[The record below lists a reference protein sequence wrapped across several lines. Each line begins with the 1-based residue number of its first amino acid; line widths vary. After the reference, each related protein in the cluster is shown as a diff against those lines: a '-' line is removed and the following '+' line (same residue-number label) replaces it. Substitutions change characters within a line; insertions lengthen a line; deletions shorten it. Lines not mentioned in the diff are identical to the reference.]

1 MHPKHT
7 KAHNFAAANF
17 RNGTP
22 AKVSDAF
29 EGEAGATLTTQLLCR
44 EGVTGRGFH
53 FHTLTTQLLCREGGC
68 DIWAPGPLRLQRA
81 SCEVRSSTCEDRN
94 RNAFKVLMGL
104 NQWVELRYLGY
115 YHRGSV
121 VFQIRRVLN
130 QGPRECGAEPCKAW
144 RLLLTP
150 RPRPAAAKERRAG
163 RRIGFVLRNR
173 KKVVSACT
181 AAVDSQKPSQTWLF
195 LGAKKTLQCLYS
207 RCTSVRNTPNWLP
220 SKVSKTLQCLYSRCT
235 FAQNAKL

>member
-1 MHPKHT
+1 
-7 KAHNFAAANF
+7 
-17 RNGTP
+17 
-22 AKVSDAF
+22 
-29 EGEAGATLTTQLLCR
+29 
-44 EGVTGRGFH
+44 
-53 FHTLTTQLLCREGGC
+53 
-68 DIWAPGPLRLQRA
+68 
-81 SCEVRSSTCEDRN
+81 
-94 RNAFKVLMGL
+94 MGL

-207 RCTSVRNTPNWLP
+207 RCTSDYIRPKHPKLAPLESIKNSAVLVQPLYIR
-220 SKVSKTLQCLYSRCT
+220 SKREILVIRP
-235 FAQNAKL
+235 